1 MNTLQN
7 NITIRELESELIK
20 KGLSLKRFY
29 DELLDLQTKFKTSKN
44 EHMYTVTCKFL
55 FAIEKYKNH
64 LTSVACSQ
72 ASYLMDYSYQV

>member
-1 MNTLQN
+1 MNTLEN

-29 DELLDLQTKFKTSKN
+29 NELLDLQKMFKASNN

-55 FAIEKYKNH
+55 VAIEKYKSQ
-64 LTSVACSQ
+64 LTSLACSQ
-72 ASYLMDYSYQV
+72 SPYLMDYSY